1 MSERISFD
9 SQLMSMT
16 TIIETTTIKGNQ
28 SYSQQASAFY
38 YTERSPVEPE
48 NDGLQ
53 WWEVNRYWLVTNRH
67 VALPQIDG
75 IECVPY
81 EFKFYLRKMDNQ
93 NINWSPIVLSQEELL
108 SNLKLH
114 RNKEIDVALVDVTAY
129 IIRATSNEDST
140 QVILP
145 RYLSDSVLPE
155 NQPISI
161 EVASDIIVA
170 SYPLGFYDD
179 VNKFPIVKSGIVA
192 SAWGCYFKGVPIFQI
207 DAQLF
212 PGSSGGLVIS
222 KPIDIA
228 MIDGKLKIN
237 NTKQFV
243 LLGIYSGEYTWNKEI
258 ELEGKKGLLN
268 SSFGL
273 GNVWYSYLIP
283 QIITNGVGYSREENQ
298 EEAPNCKSNLHSNEC
313 KILKMLQRFCRG
325 KK

>member
-1 MSERISFD
+1 MSERVSFD
-9 SQLMSMT
+9 SQLISMT
-16 TIIETTTIKGNQ
+16 TIIETTTIKGDK
-28 SYSQQASAFY
+28 SYSHQASAFY
-38 YTERSPVEPE
+38 YTEQSPVESE

-53 WWEVNRYWLVTNRH
+53 WWEINRYWLVTNRH
-67 VALPQIDG
+67 VVLPQIDG

-81 EFKFYLRKMDNQ
+81 EFKFYLRKMDNPD
-93 NINWSPIVLSQEELL
+93 ISWLPIILSQEELL

-114 RNKEIDVALVDVTAY
+114 SDKGIDVALVDVTAY
-129 IIRATSNEDST
+129 IIRTTSNEDPA

-145 RYLSDSVLPE
+145 RCLSDSVLPE

-161 EVASDIIVA
+161 EVASDVIVA

-192 SAWGCYFKGVPIFQI
+192 SAWGCYFKGEPIFQI

-228 MIDGKLKIN
+228 MIDGELKTN
-237 NTKQFV
+237 STKQFV

-258 ELEGKKGLLN
+258 AIEGKKGLLK
-268 SSFGL
+268 SSYGL

-283 QIITNGVGYSREENQ
+283 QSITDGVGYSYDENQ
-298 EEAPNCKSNLHSNEC
+298 EEAPNCKSVLRSDGC
-313 KILKMLQRFCRG
+313 KILKILQRFCRG